1 MSANSQYQY
10 LQESKAHPTQG
21 WGVILST
28 NEMFYFRYR
37 GSRVSLTIL
46 KTQNKDIDENN
57 IAAEFMERIIPL
69 SNPAMPAE
77 VVDAFLNRWITAYL
91 EGSNLRRQ
99 LADS

>member
-1 MSANSQYQY
+1 MIANLQYQY
-10 LQESKAHPTQG
+10 QQESNAYPTQG

-46 KTQNKDIDENN
+46 KTPNRDLEEDN
-57 IAAEFMERIIPL
+57 IASEFMERIKPL
-69 SNPAMPAE
+69 ANPAMPAN
-77 VVDAFLNRWITAYL
+77 VVEAFLNRWITAYL
-91 EGSNLRRQ
+91 VGSDLRRQ